1 VQGLSARL
9 VRDVARVLKFRLY
22 GEEPPPGGSD
32 FMMHEPRRSLADSM
46 ADSTALVEQL
56 RVFRSNPDIRAWITP
71 GARYKWGYRWRADGC
86 IADGS
91 HGRWLSGVSARRT
104 VRQAAILETRQRIRW
119 KQRVEQ
125 VRSGRR
131 MWHAVAGLPAPV
143 GVHLHGC
150 APPQDFAAPP
160 SCAPRRGIERHVR
173 GARPRAAFVARI
185 RTNGGAPMRSIA
197 SRRPALGRYHVRGW
211 DADRTGVAGCKG
223 VYCFKTD
230 FSV

>member
-1 VQGLSARL
+1 MQGLSARL
-9 VRDVARVLKFRLY
+9 VRDVARVLQFRLY
-22 GEEPPPGGSD
+22 GEEPPPAGSD
-32 FMMHEPRRSLADSM
+32 FVVHDPQRSLADVM
-46 ADSTALVEQL
+46 IPSTALVEQL
-56 RVFRSNPDIRAWITP
+56 RVFRDNPDVRAWVTP
-71 GARYKWGYRWRADGC
+71 GAQYKWGYRWEAHGF

-91 HGRWLSGVSARRT
+91 QSRWHAGVSARNA
-104 VRQAAILETRQRIRW
+104 VRQAAIEETRRRIRW

-125 VRSGRR
+125 VQSGRR

-150 APPQDFAAPP
+150 APPQHFPAPP
-160 SCAPRRGIERHVR
+160 SCGPRRGIERHVR

-185 RTNGGAPMRSIA
+185 QTNGGAAMRSIP
-197 SRRPALGRYHVRGW
+197 SRRPALWRYHVRGW
-211 DADRTGVAGCKG
+211 DADRTGVAGCKR